1 MFKKIDNGLTPDI
14 YFELRQK
21 VTFQEYSFPDV
32 EIALKNTLY
41 SIVIFEDDRPIG
53 IGRVVGDDRI
63 VFFIKDVVVDPEFQ
77 KRSIGK
83 LVMQSLLEYIGKKAC
98 SNAYVGLMATPNT
111 EKFYRKFGFIQRPTD
126 TLGHGMVKFV
136 NTDMGSF

>member
-1 MFKKIDNGLTPDI
+1 MLTKIKNGLTPNI

-21 VTFQEYSFPDV
+21 ASFQEYSFHDV
-32 EIALKNTLY
+32 EIALKNTLF
-41 SIVIFEDDRPIG
+41 SIVIYEDDRPIG

-63 VFFIKDVVVDPEFQ
+63 VFFIKDVVVDPEFRQ
-77 KRSIGK
+77 RSIGK
-83 LVMQSLLEYIGKKAC
+83 LVMESLLEYIEEKAC

-111 EKFYRKFGFIQRPTD
+111 EKFYEKFGFIQRPTD

-136 NTDMGSF
+136 NL